1 MTKTRTARLT
11 AAALAIPLL
20 LSALA
25 ACTTDDAPDTGTSAG
40 GGAGSSAGG
49 SQGDDTSSSQTLED
63 YQLAFASCMRD
74 QGIDMPDPNADGS
87 INAQQGDGFMEA
99 AEACQTELGQPPAA
113 PGGGPQKSD
122 EEQRAE
128 WIEIAACFRDNGL
141 DVPDPGPGESL
152 TIPMDAPE
160 AVFEECAPEGIGG
173 STSAGGK

>member
-1 MTKTRTARLT
+1 MPKFRTARLA
-11 AAALAIPLL
+11 AAALTIPLL
-20 LSALA
+20 LSVLA
-25 ACTTDDAPDTGTSAG
+25 ACGTADDTPDAGSSAG
-40 GGAGSSAGG
+40 GGAGGE
-49 SQGDDTSSSQTLED
+49 TESSQSMED

-74 QGIDMPDPNADGS
+74 QGIDMPDPNEDGS
-87 INAQQGDGFMEA
+87 IQAQKSDGMMEA
-99 AEACQTELGQPPAA
+99 SEACEAELGAAPAA
-113 PGGGPQKSD
+113 PGDGPQKSD

-128 WIEIAACFRDNGL
+128 WLEIAACFRDNGL